1 VSQAKIIDAGEQE
14 LLISFGKV
22 INKHINFKVHALAK
36 LVEQHLSG
44 DIIETVP
51 TYCSLLIYFNPLI
64 ISRHD
69 LKIQI
74 IQFMDIVEKSN
85 VTQRKARVIY
95 IPVCYSKIY
104 APDLSSLAKYHGLN
118 EKEVILIHT
127 STPYLIYMLGFTPG
141 YAYLGGL
148 SEKIATPRLKNPRT
162 KVPVG
167 SVGIGGKQTCFY
179 TVECPGG
186 FHLIGRTPISAF
198 NFDLP
203 QPFLFS
209 AGDYLQFQEI
219 SEREYQAIATAIH
232 EGCYQPTVIE
242 IDDDISQ

>member
-1 VSQAKIIDAGEQE
+1 MSHIKIIDTGEQE
-14 LLISFGKV
+14 LLISFEKV
-22 INKHINFKVHALAK
+22 INKQINFKVQFLAK
-36 LVEQHLSG
+36 LVEQHLSKN
-44 DIIETVP
+44 IIEVVP

-69 LKIQI
+69 LKTQI
-74 IQFMDIVEKSN
+74 TQLIDVVEKN
-85 VTQRKARVIY
+85 NITHRKARVLS

-104 APDLSSLAKYHGLN
+104 GPDLSSLAQYHGLS
-118 EKEVILIHT
+118 EKEVISIHT

-179 TVECPGG
+179 TIECPGG

-219 SEREYQAIATAIH
+219 SQGEYQAIAADIH
-232 EGCYQPTVIE
+232 AGSYQPTVIE
-242 IDDDISQ
+242 IDDDIAQ